1 MSANQ
6 ETAVNEHRQILGV
19 CWVVYGVLRLIM
31 GIVLILFSGTATV
44 MFGALLVR
52 VPNPFALMADFHI
65 VYIGL
70 VVLAILC
77 GLLGLLAGL
86 ALLANQSSARMLAIV
101 VAFLSISDIPLGLTL
116 GIYTLVVTLPLRN
129 FSSRASVSAAS
140 ELRN

>member
-6 ETAVNEHRQILGV
+6 ESELGGHWQILGI
-19 CWVVYGVLRLIM
+19 CWIVYGVLRLIM

-65 VYIGL
+65 VYTAL

-86 ALLANQSSARMLAIV
+86 ALMSNQSSARMLSIV
-101 VAFLSISDIPLGLTL
+101 AAFLSISDIPLGLTL
-116 GIYTLVVTLPLRN
+116 GIYTLVVMFPLHN
-129 FSSRASVSAAS
+129 FSSRARVPAS
-140 ELRN
+140 ELQN